1 MRSIRVGIILFAATA
16 VVPAIGQE
24 QIKQQQVAPPQPTQ
38 MIMSLCPR
46 LSAQLMERPEFA
58 PVLKNRPI
66 DNDVVCKCTGEK
78 FAADKR
84 LAQQFA
90 LDQPT
95 LAQRMTTDNLR
106 SYMTMRL
113 MHSILSCLLPEM
125 AATLEKSDPAQ

>member
-1 MRSIRVGIILFAATA
+1 VFFAFA
-16 VVPAIGQE
+16 QE
-24 QIKQQQVAPPQPTQ
+24 PVKSEQLTPPGPTQ

-46 LSAQLMERPEFA
+46 LSAQLMERPEFG
-58 PVLKNRPI
+58 PVLRDRPI
-66 DNDVVCKCTGEK
+66 DNAVVCKCTGEK
-78 FAADKR
+78 FSTDKR

-95 LAQRMTTDNLR
+95 LAQRMTTDHLR
-106 SYMTMRL
+106 SYVTMRL